1 MEAEGPP
8 RVAVEPGF
16 LVLRV
21 RPGMAREARAKVV
34 AAWQRRLLLEAASAL
49 VATWEPRLAVR
60 VRGLSVRQMKTKW
73 GSCTPR
79 AGTIRLNTELVRRPR
94 DLLEYIVVHELLHL
108 LEPSHGP
115 RFRCLLGQHLPAW
128 RELRDRLNR
137 LSPGHGGEERRSEP
151 PVPPGSPAGV
161 W

>member
-115 RFRCLLGQHLPAW
+115 RFRRLLDQHLPAW

-137 LSPGHGGEERRSEP
+137 LAPE
-151 PVPPGSPAGV
+151 AGR
-161 W
+161 

>member
-1 MEAEGPP
+1 VEAEGPP